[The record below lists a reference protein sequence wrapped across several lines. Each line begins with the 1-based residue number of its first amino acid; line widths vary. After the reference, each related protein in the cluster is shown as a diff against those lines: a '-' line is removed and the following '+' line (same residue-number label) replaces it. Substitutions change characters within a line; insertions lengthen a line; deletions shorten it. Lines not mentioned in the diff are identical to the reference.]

1 MKKVSRHFRFAPQF
15 HFRTVVYLVLF
26 SLSLSLSLQND
37 CVEEVKPNDSGI
49 RKIAPGP
56 ELKKATKM

>member
-1 MKKVSRHFRFAPQF
+1 MKKKYQDISGLRRNFTFEPWF
-15 HFRTVVYLVLF
+15 VVFLVFFFLF
-26 SLSLSLSLQND
+26 PQND